1 MVGFSAWPIG
11 DWTLK
16 GLEVSDWIEGFISGE
31 AGASV
36 WARGDWVPD
45 EDEISTWFDGSAL
58 GGLARW
64 GSGMSTGWFNKVSS
78 ANIRLRVNA
87 SVNLWE
93 KMIRDYTIR
102 WSIGRFWSWRLLD
115 SSLKLHKMKFIS
127 KE

>member
-16 GLEVSDWIEGFISGE
+16 GLGASDWIEGFISGE
-31 AGASV
+31 AGASE

-45 EDEISTWFDGSAL
+45 EDEISTWADGSAL
-58 GGLARW
+58 GGLTRW
-64 GSGMSTGWFNKVSS
+64 GSGISTGWFTSVSS

-93 KMIRDYTIR
+93 KVMKDHTSR
-102 WSIGRFWSWRLLD
+102 WIIGRFWSWRLLD
-115 SSLKLHKMKFIS
+115 SSLKLHKMRFIS